1 MEMTFNQNKATWY
14 RGTEFENSAL
24 VTSTS
29 SNEALGIR
37 SIKFTAPK
45 QAQIDAGV
53 IASVYVRLQHVG
65 FAGTL
70 WKGKDGKQ
78 FVRFTPEQRK
88 TKVMVDGKEETR
100 NINLVTLDACI
111 EAQILRHAE
120 TFIKYE
126 GSAPAQSDAELAE
139 ARRLEAEKK
148 AQEDAEQ
155 MALLQQ
161 QMEALKARQSASV
174 AETPV
179 VSNAMSGLSADM
191 FAGGGNVSNP
201 EDERPF

>member
-1 MEMTFNQNKATWY
+1 MEMTFNENKSTWY

-88 TKVMVDGKEETR
+88 TKAMVDGQEVVR
-100 NINLVTLDACI
+100 NINLVALDACI

-120 TFIKYE
+120 TFIKYDVAP
-126 GSAPAQSDAELAE
+126 SAETEAEAEALRKAEAERRALEDAKKLAELE
-139 ARRLEAEKK
+139 A
-148 AQEDAEQ
+148 Q
-155 MALLQQ
+155 MALLKSQQ
-161 QMEALKARQSASV
+161 APAT
-174 AETPV
+174 ETPV
-179 VSNAMSGLSADM
+179 VSGVMNDM
-191 FAGGGNVSNP
+191 FAGGGSVSGP
-201 EDERPF
+201 DDERPF

>member
-1 MEMTFNQNKATWY
+1 MEMTFNENKATWY

-24 VTSTS
+24 VTDTS
-29 SNEALGIR
+29 ANDALGIR

-45 QAQIDAGV
+45 EAQVNAGV
-53 IASVYVRLQHVG
+53 IASVYVRLKHVG

-88 TKVMVDGKEETR
+88 TKVMIDGKEETR

-120 TFIKYE
+120 TFIKYD
-126 GSAPAQSDAELAE
+126 SAPAQSDAQLEE
-139 ARRLEAEKK
+139 TRRLEAEKK
-148 AQEDAEQ
+148 AKEDAEQ
-155 MALLQQ
+155 MRLLQE
-161 QMEALKARQSASV
+161 QMAALQARQSAP
-174 AETPV
+174 AEQPA
-179 VSNAMSGLSADM
+179 VSNAMAGLSADM
-191 FAGGGNVSNP
+191 FAGGGGAVSNADDP
-201 EDERPF
+201 RPF